1 MGQPSKGQRERQP
14 PPQQPRTHE
23 RLAVLVVCCFLL
35 LTVLAVY
42 NPTTGHEFLICDD
55 DVYVYVNRHVSEGL
69 TWGNVKWS
77 LTRSA
82 AGNWHPLTWL
92 SHILDVSCYGIHPGM
107 ELWKGPEA
115 GGHHFTNVF
124 LHAAAAV
131 VLFLTLR
138 RMTAALWC
146 SAFVAAMFAL
156 HPLRVESV
164 AWVAER
170 KDVLSGLFWM
180 LTLLAYAAYASRPG
194 VARYLAVVV
203 CFALG
208 LMSKSMVVTL
218 PCVLLLLDFWPLR
231 RWQPKGDGSNLRVN
245 EKGTV
250 PLGAQSPCPPRSLQ
264 WLVAEKAPL
273 LALSAAVCAIVAMA
287 QHDVG
292 TVSTVSRLPLEVR
305 LANAAVSA
313 VAYLWTMIW
322 PVNLAIFYPHPLALA
337 NYSPDRLIW
346 QGVAAGVLLLAITL
360 AVLWNLRRRPYL
372 AVGWFWYLGSLVPVI
387 GIVQVGTQS
396 RADRYTYLP
405 MIGISIML
413 AWGTAELVAR
423 SGRVKTVVGVAAG
436 ALLLA
441 WTLLTVRQVA
451 VWQDSFTV
459 FKHAI
464 EATENNYFAHNH
476 LGMAYLRDG
485 NEEEAA
491 SEFAKAVEIAPGYDA
506 ANANLGAYYAGRKQ
520 YDKALPYLQAAVR
533 VNPSKVGCR
542 ANLGTVYTYLG
553 RLDEATAEFRRAL
566 EIDPDDAQARLNL
579 SRALC
584 RAGNTAEMLAEWRA
598 VIRIVPNSIE
608 VRCSAARLLA
618 THPDAS
624 LRNGE
629 EAVTLAQRAVEL
641 SNAEDPLALDALAA
655 AQAEIGQFKVAEKTA
670 TDAATLALR
679 QQKPDLAESIKG
691 RISLYKDGK
700 PWREPP
706 PTFDQCPLSP

>member
-1 MGQPSKGQRERQP
+1 MGQPSKGQRGRQP
-14 PPQQPRTHE
+14 PPQQPPKHE
-23 RLAVLVVCCFLL
+23 RLAVLVVCCSLL

-69 TWGNVKWS
+69 TWENVKWS

-115 GGHHFTNVF
+115 GGHHFTSVL
-124 LHAAAAV
+124 LHAAGAV
-131 VLFLTLR
+131 VLFLALR
-138 RMTAALWC
+138 RMTGALWC

-170 KDVLSGLFWM
+170 KDVLSGLCWM
-180 LTLLAYAAYASRPG
+180 LTLLAYAGYASRPAVG
-194 VARYLAVVV
+194 RYLAVVC

-231 RWQPKGDGSNLRVN
+231 RWRPQGDCPSFRVN
-245 EKGTV
+245 DDGTV
-250 PLGAQSPCPPRSLQ
+250 PLVSAPLFPRRSLG
-264 WLVAEKAPL
+264 WLLAEKVPL
-273 LALSAAVCAIVAMA
+273 LALSAAVCVIVAA
-287 QHDVG
+287 TQHDVG
-292 TVSTVSRLPLEVR
+292 TVSTVSRVPLEVR

-313 VAYLWTMIW
+313 VAYLWSMIW
-322 PVNLAIFYPHPLALA
+322 PVDLAIFYPHPLALA
-337 NYSPDRLIW
+337 NYSPDRLMW

-372 AVGWFWYLGSLVPVI
+372 AVGWFWYLGALVPVS
-387 GIVQVGTQS
+387 GLVQVGTQS

-405 MIGISIML
+405 MIGVSIML
-413 AWGTAELVAR
+413 AWGAAELVAR

-436 ALLLA
+436 AILVA

-451 VWQDSFTV
+451 FWQDSFTV
-459 FKHAI
+459 FRHAI

-506 ANANLGAYYAGRKQ
+506 ANANLGASYASRKQ

-542 ANLGTVYTYLG
+542 SNLGTVYTYLG
-553 RLDEATAEFRRAL
+553 RLDEATAEFRHAL

-579 SRALC
+579 GRALC
-584 RAGNTAEMLAEWRA
+584 RAGKTAEMLVEWRE
-598 VIRIVPNSIE
+598 VIRLVPNSIG
-608 VRCSAARLLA
+608 VRRSAARLLA
-618 THPDAS
+618 TYPDAS
-624 LRNGE
+624 LRNGK
-629 EAVTLAQRAVEL
+629 EAITLAQRAVEL

-655 AQAEIGQFKVAEKTA
+655 AQAEIGQFQLAEETA
-670 TDAATLALR
+670 NQAAALAAR

-691 RISLYKDGK
+691 RIPLYKDGK
-700 PWREPP
+700 PCREPP
-706 PTFDQCPLSP
+706 PTFEECPLSP